1 MSFLEELDNIIKQRK
16 IDLPEQSYTTTLFK
30 QGDDRILRK
39 VIEEAGE
46 FIIAVKNKDITEL
59 KNEAADL
66 LFHVMVALR
75 NQGVGIDDVINILKE
90 RHK

>member
-39 VIEEAGE
+39 VSEEAGE